1 MSIQSVTLSLML
13 PQSMGL
19 HLELNEAD
27 KDGDV
32 RHMVPEY
39 TSKFHMKHG
48 ITEFKSKH
56 RDIDPEMT

>member
-1 MSIQSVTLSLML
+1 ML
-13 PQSMGL
+13 PQPMGL